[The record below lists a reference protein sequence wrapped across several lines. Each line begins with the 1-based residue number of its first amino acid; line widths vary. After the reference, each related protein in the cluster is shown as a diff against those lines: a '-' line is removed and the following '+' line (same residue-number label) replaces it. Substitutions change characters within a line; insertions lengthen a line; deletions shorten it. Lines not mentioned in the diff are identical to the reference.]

1 MVRLALPGCLILR
14 VLSLAGCAHTYR
26 VMYSAVSGGTTG
38 LPGTLI
44 GAVSSVGDV
53 YILDFGPTESGTG
66 E

>member
-1 MVRLALPGCLILR
+1 
-14 VLSLAGCAHTYR
+14 
-26 VMYSAVSGGTTG
+26 MYSAVSGGTTG

-53 YILDFGPTESGTG
+53 YILDLGPTESGTG